1 MGLRQT
7 GQTISLRPM
16 QVHIH
21 GRISPKRGRIT
32 FTSSTHWRRHAHFE
46 STLSRESR
54 VTALD
59 ASVDFDPYTASVDR
73 LVDAWL
79 PLTFAF
85 NSINRSMGL
94 GDLYPF
100 VLNASSMR
108 KLDYIYNK
116 IHHRAPSESQSDH
129 TTLKA
134 IVASLK
140 RDVASP

>member
-1 MGLRQT
+1 
-7 GQTISLRPM
+7 
-16 QVHIH
+16 
-21 GRISPKRGRIT
+21 
-32 FTSSTHWRRHAHFE
+32 
-46 STLSRESR
+46 
-54 VTALD
+54 
-59 ASVDFDPYTASVDR
+59 
-73 LVDAWL
+73 
-79 PLTFAF
+79 
-85 NSINRSMGL
+85 MGL

>member
-1 MGLRQT
+1 MAVRTLMRASGARD
-7 GQTISLRPM
+7 GF
-16 QVHIH
+16 H
-21 GRISPKRGRIT
+21 KARIT
-32 FTSSTHWRRHAHFE
+32 G
-46 STLSRESR
+46 
-54 VTALD
+54 TALD

-116 IHHRAPSESQSDH
+116 IHHRAPTESQIDR

-134 IVASLK
+134 ISLK